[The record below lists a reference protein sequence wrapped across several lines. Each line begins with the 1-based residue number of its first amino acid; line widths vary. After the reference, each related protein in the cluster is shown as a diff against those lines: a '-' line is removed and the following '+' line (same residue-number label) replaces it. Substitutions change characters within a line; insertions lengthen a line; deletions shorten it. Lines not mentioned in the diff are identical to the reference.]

1 VARPLSRILKV
12 AVIVAVV
19 CAAGAVSAS
28 WWLPALGQALVY
40 DDGPG
45 PADIAVVLA
54 GDGFGGRILA
64 AADLVRRHYVPVVLV
79 SGPSGNYGFYEN
91 DLAIPFAVK
100 RGCPM
105 EWFIGWPHWAS
116 STYGEA
122 HAVLPELRRRG
133 VHRYLLVTS
142 NHHTRRARYTFL
154 KVQRELGIAMDLGV
168 VAAPDKYFSPQN
180 WWRKREGRKIFFFE
194 STKTVASWLGL

>member
-1 VARPLSRILKV
+1 MARPLFRILK
-12 AVIVAVV
+12 AAFIVAVV
-19 CAAGAVSAS
+19 CAATAASAS

-45 PADIAVVLA
+45 PADIAVVLG
-54 GDGFGGRILA
+54 GDHYGLRILA
-64 AADLVRRHYVPVVLV
+64 GADLVRRHYVPAVLV
-79 SGPSGNYGFYEN
+79 SGPAGNYGFTE
-91 DLAIPFAVK
+91 DELAIPFAVK
-100 RGCPM
+100 RGCPA
-105 EWFIGWPHWAS
+105 EWFIGWPHEAR

-154 KVQRELGIAMDLGV
+154 KVQRELGIIMDFRV
-168 VAAPDKYFSPQN
+168 VAAPDQHFSPHL
-180 WWRKREGRKIFFFE
+180 WWREREARKIFLSE